1 MSRKGVLSR
10 EVDNL
15 EIVTINDLVKALRN
29 TLGKKGMGEDD
40 IRSLAE
46 YLINFFGFEDYAIDN
61 RLNPNDRDVFYMLE
75 EIGLLKTEREEVTI
89 KRGQIWRIHYW
100 KLNKQKIK
108 ELGKTQDTKDSK
120 EGDKFAIYENIDKE
134 MWTRS
139 R

>member
-1 MSRKGVLSR
+1 M
-10 EVDNL
+10 

-29 TLGKKGMGEDD
+29 TLGKRGMEEED

-61 RLNPNDRDVFYMLE
+61 RLSPSDRDVFYMLE

-89 KRGQIWRIHYW
+89 KRGQVWRIHYW

-108 ELGKTQDTKDSK
+108 ELGKTPNGK
-120 EGDKFAIYENIDKE
+120 EAEKNNKFAIYDKINNDV
-134 MWTRS
+134 WTRN

>member
-1 MSRKGVLSR
+1 M
-10 EVDNL
+10 

-29 TLGKKGMGEDD
+29 TLGKRGMGEDD
-40 IRSLAE
+40 VRALAE

-61 RLNPNDRDVFYMLE
+61 RLSPSDRDVFYMLE

-89 KRGQIWRIHYW
+89 KRGQVWRIHYW

-108 ELGKTQDTKDSK
+108 ELGKTPDGKDLEKS
-120 EGDKFAIYENIDKE
+120 DKFAIYDNIDNDV
-134 MWTRS
+134 WTRS

>member
-1 MSRKGVLSR
+1 M
-10 EVDNL
+10 

-40 IRSLAE
+40 VRALAE

-61 RLNPNDRDVFYMLE
+61 RLSPSDRDVFYMLE

-89 KRGQIWRIHYW
+89 KRGQVWRIHYW

-108 ELGKTQDTKDSK
+108 ELGKTPDGKDLEKS
-120 EGDKFAIYENIDKE
+120 DKFAIYDNIDNDV
-134 MWTRS
+134 WTRS

>member
-1 MSRKGVLSR
+1 M
-10 EVDNL
+10 

-29 TLGKKGMGEDD
+29 TLGQRGMSEDD

-89 KRGQIWRIHYW
+89 KRGQVWRIHYW
-100 KLNKQKIK
+100 KLNKAKIM
-108 ELGKTQDTKDSK
+108 ELGKTPDPKNP
-120 EGDKFAIYENIDKE
+120 ENGDKFDIYENIDKD